1 MKHSVS
7 QNSQR
12 YRAIRLS
19 LAALV
24 AVAIAVVALA
34 LSATQITSGTHP
46 GTRPAVQAPAVNEPI
61 LSGECLKAQPVEGP
75 TC

>member
-1 MKHSVS
+1 MEHGVS

-19 LAALV
+19 LAGLA

-34 LSATQITSGTHP
+34 LSASHTTSGTHP
-46 GTRPAVQAPAVNEPI
+46 GTRPTVQAPAGNEPT
-61 LSGECLKAQPVEGP
+61 LSGECLKAQPAEGP